1 MRFHY
6 MDWQIC
12 VFGNHNDIGNEI
24 KPETDVIITT
34 LRLDDGGA
42 SSSSTSQDTPIIQQ
56 IEVPLTFDAEFF
68 EILQGDMTTLDSL
81 HAEEQK
87 SMTEEIRTLG
97 KEIVKVTNPS
107 KHSKSDLERWR
118 ELFDIYLQARVFFST
133 NELDHGSRNSAVALK
148 QLQWFQAEVTKRGL
162 VKSFKVPGS
171 REAFNM
177 FININLTLLR
187 NIKFQEINQLAISKI
202 LKSTLSFVE
211 TVLYAY
217 F

>member
-1 MRFHY
+1 

-12 VFGNHNDIGNEI
+12 VIGNHNDMGNEI
-24 KPETDVIITT
+24 KPETDAIITT
-34 LRLDDGGA
+34 LRLEDSKA
-42 SSSSTSQDTPIIQQ
+42 SPSSISQEAPIIQQ

-68 EILQGDMTTLDSL
+68 QILQGDVTTLDTL
-81 HAEEQK
+81 HDEEQK
-87 SMTEEIRTLG
+87 AMIEEIRTLG
-97 KEIVKVTNPS
+97 KEIAKVTNPS
-107 KHSKSDLERWR
+107 KHSKSDLEQWR
-118 ELFDIYLQARVFFST
+118 ELFDIYLQAGVFFST

-148 QLQWFQAEVTKRGL
+148 QLQWFQAEVMKRGL
-162 VKSFKVPGS
+162 VKSFKVPAS

-177 FININLTLLR
+177 FTSINLTLLR

-202 LKSTLSFVE
+202 LKSVLSFVE